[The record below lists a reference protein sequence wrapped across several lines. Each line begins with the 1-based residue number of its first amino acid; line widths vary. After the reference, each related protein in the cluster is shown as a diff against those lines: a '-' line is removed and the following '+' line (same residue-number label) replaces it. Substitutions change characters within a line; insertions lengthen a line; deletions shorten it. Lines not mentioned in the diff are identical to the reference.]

1 MKYKI
6 FSTLAVATVLMSS
19 CHDNWTPGSKE
30 DGEGQLRM
38 EAIDVTNAENVIKRA
53 GVDVS
58 NFIVTVNDSEGKNI
72 KQWKFAEMPE
82 IVTLPVGEGYTIDVI
97 SHNQEKAAWDA
108 PYFKGTSEKFNIS
121 KNQLTNAGTVTCK
134 LSNIKV
140 SIRFSEDLKKI
151 MEDDCKVT
159 VIANDEG
166 RLEFNATET
175 RSGYFQ
181 ALEGSSTLI
190 ATFSGTIR
198 GNYEEIR
205 KVYTDV
211 EAGQHRIITYSVKGG
226 DPTIPDESGNIDITD
241 GITIDMS
248 TIDETIEGNVAPD
261 EDIIGGDRPGQE
273 EPEEPDQPDVPDN
286 PDDPKDE
293 FFKFDTQISLT
304 EVNEAVDG
312 NDYSV
317 NIKSV
322 NPMSNLKVKIESN
335 YLTEDFL
342 GSVGLVPEFDLANL
356 SADLEQT
363 LGDPEGFNFP
373 VGDNV
378 RGQNEVTFNLTPF
391 IPLLNLSPTP
401 NDIHKFHLT
410 VIDDKGNEETI
421 ILTFISGVE

>member
-108 PYFKGTSEKFNIS
+108 PYFKGTSDKFNIV

-166 RLEFNATET
+166 RLEFGPEET

-211 EAGQHRIITYSVKGG
+211 EAGQHRIITYSIKGG
-226 DPTIPDESGNIDITD
+226 DPTIPDEEGGIDISE

-248 TIDETIEGNVAPD
+248 TIDESIEGNVAPG
-261 EDIIGGDRPGQE
+261 EDVIEGDRPGQE
-273 EPEEPDQPDVPDN
+273 EPEEPEN

-293 FFKFDTQISLT
+293 FFKFETAISLDK
-304 EVNEAVDG
+304 VNEAVEG

-317 NIKSV
+317 VITSV
-322 NPMSNLKVKIESN
+322 NPLTNLKVKIESG

-342 GSVGLVPEFDLANL
+342 GSVGLVPEFDLADL
-356 SADLEQT
+356 PADLEQT

-378 RGQNEVTFNLTPF
+378 RGQKEVPFNLTPF

-410 VIDDKGNEETI
+410 VVDDKGNEETV